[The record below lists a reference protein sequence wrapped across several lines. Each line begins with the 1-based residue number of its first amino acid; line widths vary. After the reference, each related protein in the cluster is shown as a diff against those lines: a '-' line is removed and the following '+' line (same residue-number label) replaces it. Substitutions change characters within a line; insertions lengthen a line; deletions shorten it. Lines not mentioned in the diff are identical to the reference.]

1 MSPGHGQTTMPAHT
15 AHDIATER
23 EDRALHAAETARR
36 EARALPLARTLA
48 ALVLEM
54 FDAGDCDD
62 VAEAIASISTW
73 DRPHHHAA
81 AELADLLCQLDENHD
96 GNGWSQHIG
105 DEDRLYACWAV
116 GLLATEPE
124 PSRGYVRWDG
134 FSTTRRLRA
143 NLEA

>member
-1 MSPGHGQTTMPAHT
+1 MPAHT
-15 AHDIATER
+15 ATDRMNER
-23 EDRALHAAETARR
+23 EDRALHAAEAARR
-36 EARALPLARTLA
+36 EARELPGARALAV
-48 ALVLEM
+48 LVLRVSY
-54 FDAGDCDD
+54 D
-62 VAEAIASISTW
+62 VAEAVALLSRWGCSCHT
-73 DRPHHHAA
+73 D
-81 AELADLLCQLDENHD
+81 EADLASLLCRLDERAED
-96 GNGWSQHIG
+96 GWSRHDG

>member
-36 EARALPLARTLA
+36 EARELPGARALAV
-48 ALVLEM
+48 LVLRVSY
-54 FDAGDCDD
+54 D
-62 VAEAIASISTW
+62 VAEAVASISTW
-73 DRPHHHAA
+73 DRKPHHAA
-81 AELADLLCQLDENHD
+81 AELADLLCQLDEGQD
-96 GNGWSQHIG
+96 GSGWSQHIG

-116 GLLATEPE
+116 GLLACEPE

-134 FSTTRRLRA
+134 FSTARRLRA

>member
-1 MSPGHGQTTMPAHT
+1 MPAHT
-15 AHDIATER
+15 ATDRQIER

-36 EARALPLARTLA
+36 EAYWSPVARTLA
-48 ALVLEM
+48 ALVLELL
-54 FDAGDCDD
+54 DAGDCDD

-73 DRPHHHAA
+73 DRQPHHAA
-81 AELADLLCQLDENHD
+81 AELADLLCQLDEGQD
-96 GNGWSQHIG
+96 GSGWIQHIG

-134 FSTTRRLRA
+134 FNTARRLRA
-143 NLEA
+143 NLEAM